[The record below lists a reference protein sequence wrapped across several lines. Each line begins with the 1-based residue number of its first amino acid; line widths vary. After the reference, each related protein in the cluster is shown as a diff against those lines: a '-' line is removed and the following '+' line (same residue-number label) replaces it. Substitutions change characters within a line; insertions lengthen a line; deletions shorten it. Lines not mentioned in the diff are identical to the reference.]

1 MYVDLSGPTLFE
13 PLLKKAVN
21 DADMS
26 KKSHG
31 SIDYII

>member
-13 PLLKKAVN
+13 PLLKRAVF

-26 KKSHG
+26 KKAHG